1 MQALAVLQTATPDRL
16 SGRVMS
22 VQVLF
27 FDGSL
32 PLGYL
37 LMGWLSSLFGA
48 PAALLIGA
56 ALCLLVAGA
65 GWAWR
70 RPAEK
75 DFAEATRV

>member
-1 MQALAVLQTATPDRL
+1 MQSMTALQISTPDHL

-37 LMGWLSSLFGA
+37 LMGWLSGLFGA
-48 PAALLIGA
+48 PIAMLIGA
-56 ALCLLVAGA
+56 LLCLLVAGA
-65 GWAWR
+65 GWLWR
-70 RPAEK
+70 KPAEK
-75 DFAEATRV
+75 NFAELSSL